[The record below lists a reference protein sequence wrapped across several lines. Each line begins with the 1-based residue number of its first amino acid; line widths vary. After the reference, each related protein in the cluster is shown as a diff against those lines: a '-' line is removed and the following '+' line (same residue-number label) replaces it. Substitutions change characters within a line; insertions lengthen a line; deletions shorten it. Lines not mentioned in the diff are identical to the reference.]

1 MPLYEL
7 NIIADSNDAIPIH
20 IVNTDNFQTAPLSK
34 KERQWCKTQN
44 FEAKPGQMIIIPD
57 EDGSLSQV
65 LLGIET
71 DPKLAQSYEAI
82 WSMGDLP
89 LRLPAGTYRLE
100 SDLPTEYQ
108 KLLCLSWILGSYQFT
123 NFKTKEPLKTQ
134 LTCPKAVS
142 IDSLKTMASAIYK
155 VRDLINRPANDLTPE
170 KIWIEAEKLAK
181 HHKAKAKSIKGKDL
195 LAKNFPAIYEVG
207 KAAEAD
213 PYFIELTWGDKSHPH
228 LILVGKGVTFDSGGL
243 DIKPSSNMRLM
254 KKDMG
259 GAAHVLGLAHLI
271 MANKMPVNLTVLIPS
286 VENAISGNAYRPSDI
301 IPSRKGL
308 SIEIG
313 NTDAEGRVILA
324 DALSYADDM
333 KPDLIIDF
341 ATLTGAARVALG
353 TEVPVLFCNKDADAQ
368 ALAEASFAVKDPLWR
383 LPLWTGY
390 NNELDTP
397 FADITNS
404 GNGGYGGAITAA
416 LFLERFI
423 STESVPWIH
432 FDLMAWNLRKKPGR
446 PEGGEAMAIRA
457 IYHFLEKRYQ
467 A

>member
-1 MPLYEL
+1 MPSYEL
-7 NIIADSNDAIPIH
+7 NIIATDKSATPIH
-20 IVNTDNFQTAPLSK
+20 LINTENFQTLSLTAHEK
-34 KERQWCKTQN
+34 QWCKAQN
-44 FEAKPGQMIIIPD
+44 FEAKPGQMILLPA
-57 EDGSLSQV
+57 ENGSLSKV
-65 LLGIET
+65 LFGLET
-71 DPKLAQSYEAI
+71 DEKFAQSYEAI
-82 WSMGDLP
+82 WSIGDLP
-89 LRLPAGTYRLE
+89 LRLPAGTYKLKT
-100 SDLPTEYQ
+100 DLSKEQTE
-108 KLLCLSWILGSYQFT
+108 LLCLSWLLGSYQFT

-134 LTCPKAVS
+134 LCCPKGIS
-142 IDSLKTMASAIYK
+142 IDSLTIMASAIYK

-170 KIWIEAEKLAK
+170 KIWKEAEQLAK
-181 HHKAKAKSIKGKDL
+181 SHKAKAKSIKGKDL
-195 LAKNFPAIYEVG
+195 LTKNFPAIYEVG
-207 KAAEAD
+207 KAADVD
-213 PYFIELTWGDKSHPH
+213 PYLIELTWGNKNHPH

-271 MANKMPVNLTVLIPS
+271 MSNKLPVQLTVLIPS

-301 IPSRKGL
+301 ISSRKGL

-353 TEVPVLFCNKDADAQ
+353 TEVPVMFCNRESD
-368 ALAEASFAVKDPLWR
+368 AEALTKASLTVKDPLWR
-383 LPLWTGY
+383 LPLWNGY
-390 NNELDTP
+390 SNELETP

-423 STESVPWIH
+423 TTEAVPWIH
-432 FDLMAWNLRKKPGR
+432 FDLMAWNLRRKPGR

-457 IYHFLEKRYQ
+457 IYRFLEKRY
-467 A
+467 

>member
-1 MPLYEL
+1 MLSYDF
-7 NIIADSNDAIPIH
+7 NIIETADHAVPIYL
-20 IVNTDNFQTAPLSK
+20 INAQDYPALSLTE
-34 KERQWCKTQN
+34 KEKLWCKSQN
-44 FEAKPGQMIIIPD
+44 FEAKPGQMILLPD
-57 EDGSLSQV
+57 EAGSFSKV
-65 LLGIET
+65 ILGIES
-71 DPKLAQSYEAI
+71 DQSFNQSYEAI
-82 WSMGDLP
+82 WTIGDLP
-89 LRLPAGTYRLE
+89 TRLPAGVYKLNTN
-100 SDLPTEYQ
+100 LPKEYQ
-108 KLLCLSWILGSYQFT
+108 ELLCLSWLLGSYQFT
-123 NFKTKEPLKTQ
+123 RFKTKEPLKTQ
-134 LTCPKAVS
+134 LCPPKDVS
-142 IDSLKTMASAIYK
+142 AKSLKVMAEAIYK

-170 KIWIEAEKLAK
+170 KIWTETEDLAK
-181 HHKAKAKSIKGKDL
+181 KHKAKTKVIKGKDL
-195 LAKNFPAIYEVG
+195 LAQNFPAIYEVG
-207 KAAEAD
+207 KAAEAE
-213 PYFIELTWGDKSHPH
+213 PYFIELTWGKTSDPH
-228 LILVGKGVTFDSGGL
+228 LVLIGKGVTFDSGGL

-271 MANKMPVNLTVLIPS
+271 MANKLPVQLTVLIPS
-286 VENAISGNAYRPSDI
+286 VENAISGNSYRPSDI

-353 TEVPVLFCNKDADAQ
+353 TEVPVMFCNRDTEAQ
-368 ALAEASFAVKDPLWR
+368 ALSNASIEVKDPLWR
-383 LPLWTGY
+383 LPLWSGY

-423 STESVPWIH
+423 STESIPWIH
-432 FDLMAWNLRKKPGR
+432 LDLMAWNLRRKPGR

-457 IYHFLEKRYQ
+457 LYRFLEKRYQ
-467 A
+467 V